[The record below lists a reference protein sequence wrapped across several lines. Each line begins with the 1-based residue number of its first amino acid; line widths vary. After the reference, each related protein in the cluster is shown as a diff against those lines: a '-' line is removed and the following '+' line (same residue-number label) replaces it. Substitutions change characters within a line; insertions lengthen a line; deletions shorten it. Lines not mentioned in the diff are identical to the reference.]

1 MMATIRRHHRL
12 RSSCVSGA
20 RAAGVTLIEL
30 LTVIVVVAILAT
42 IAVASYRSYLIRANR
57 SEGRNQLLRVEAAEE
72 KYFVQN
78 DTYTVDIIDPPP
90 AGLGFG
96 SATTPSGFYTLAV
109 APGATGTIATSYQA
123 TATAQA
129 GQTQDSATCQVFS
142 ITDQG
147 QRTPADS
154 TGCWK

>member
-1 MMATIRRHHRL
+1 MRMYTGLHPERTP
-12 RSSCVSGA
+12 GK

-30 LTVIVVVAILAT
+30 LTVIVVVAILSV
-42 IAVASYRSYLIRANR
+42 IAVASYRAYLIRANR
-57 SEGRNQLLRVEAAEE
+57 SEGRDQLLRVETAEE

-78 DTYTVDIIDPPP
+78 DTYTTDIINPPP

-96 SATTPSGFYTLAV
+96 SATTPNGFYTLAI
-109 APGATGTIATSYQA
+109 APGATGNIATSYQA

-129 GQTQDSATCQVFS
+129 GQTHDSATCQVFS

-147 QRTPADS
+147 QRTPDDAS
-154 TGCWK
+154 GCWK

>member
-1 MMATIRRHHRL
+1 MSGHERQARRR
-12 RSSCVSGA
+12 RTSRRV
-20 RAAGVTLIEL
+20 AGMTLVEL
-30 LTVIVVVAILAT
+30 LTVIVVVAILAS
-42 IAVASYRSYLIRANR
+42 IAVASYRRYLIRANR
-57 SEGRNQLLRVEAAEE
+57 SEGRNQLLRIEAAEE

-78 DTYTVDIIDPPP
+78 DTYTIDVINPPP

-96 SATTPSGFYTLAV
+96 SALTPSGYYTMTV
-109 APGATGTIATSYQA
+109 APGASGTIATSYVA

-129 GQTQDSATCQVFS
+129 GQTQDTAVCQVFS

-147 QRTPADS
+147 VRTPADS